1 MVLAEGRVL
10 EHVAELLV
18 PRHRVVN
25 LVDLLLEG
33 LDVARLNRLLRV
45 TDEVVAH
52 RHLHADD
59 RRNHRI
65 ELVVDVARRDRR
77 GTGND
82 ERRTRLV
89 DQDRVDFVN
98 DREMMPVLHHLL
110 GLLRHAVVAKVVEAE
125 FAVRAVGDVAVVLRA
140 ALLGIHRILN
150 AADGES
156 KVLVEMSHPRR
167 VALGEVVVH
176 RDELHVLA
184 SKRIQ
189 VERHRRHQRLAFA
202 RLHLGNLA
210 LMEDN
215 AADELDV
222 ERNHVPRERMS
233 ANLLGCADQVPARV
247 FQKRKR
253 LGQNLIKRRLDGRHL
268 LILVRVLRHRL
279 RYDLGHAR
287 LELGRPL
294 REVLVRQVFGLQLLL
309 KGVDLTN
316 DRPQFLQL
324 AFVLGT
330 K

>member
-1 MVLAEGRVL
+1 
-10 EHVAELLV
+10 
-18 PRHRVVN
+18 
-25 LVDLLLEG
+25 
-33 LDVARLNRLLRV
+33 
-45 TDEVVAH
+45 
-52 RHLHADD
+52 
-59 RRNHRI
+59 
-65 ELVVDVARRDRR
+65 
-77 GTGND
+77 
-82 ERRTRLV
+82 
-89 DQDRVDFVN
+89 
-98 DREMMPVLHHLL
+98 
-110 GLLRHAVVAKVVEAE
+110 
-125 FAVRAVGDVAVVLRA
+125 
-140 ALLGIHRILN
+140 
-150 AADGES
+150 
-156 KVLVEMSHPRR
+156 
-167 VALGEVVVH
+167 
-176 RDELHVLA
+176 
-184 SKRIQ
+184 
-189 VERHRRHQRLAFA
+189 
-202 RLHLGNLA
+202 
-210 LMEDN
+210 MEDN

-247 FQKRKR
+247 FQQRKR